1 MNILN
6 SLKKIQGRFMRYI
19 LPPNRYA
26 KCIGVKIGKGCVIN
40 TKHFPTEPY
49 LIEFGDYVR
58 VAMHTKFFTHG
69 GLVAQ
74 RFNHPDLILEQFG
87 KIKVGDYS
95 YIGDSCLIMPG
106 VEIGTNCIV
115 GAGSVVTKSIPSGMM
130 VAGNPAKII
139 GKTEDMVQRVASKC
153 PITSR
158 DFYKL
163 NDEDRKK
170 FILAIKEDLFIHK
183 KMMKE

>member
-1 MNILN
+1 MKVYN
-6 SLKKIQGRFMRYI
+6 KIWGKIVKLI
-19 LPPNRYA
+19 LPPTKYA
-26 KCIGVKIGKGCVIN
+26 KYIGVKTGKGCVIN

-106 VEIGTNCIV
+106 VEIGKNCVV
-115 GAGSVVTKSIPSGMM
+115 GAGSVVTKSIPDGMM

-139 GKTEDMVQRVASKC
+139 GKTEEMVQRVAAKC
-153 PITSR
+153 PVKSL

-163 NDEDRKK
+163 DRGGGKSSSPLSPK
-170 FILAIKEDLFIHK
+170 NS
-183 KMMKE
+183 